1 MDSAIFYQLSLVLA
15 LTTVLALIGR
25 VLRQPPIISYIITG
39 FLVGPSLL
47 GFVDDGNAFET
58 FSQIGVALL
67 LFMVGLGLNVAIIR
81 STGKPVLFT
90 FLIIA
95 LGLGSIGYGASTL
108 LGFSSTERWLMAVA
122 LLFSSTIIVI
132 KALSDRKGLS
142 RLYGQLAIGVLLLED
157 IVATIALLFV
167 SATAESGATV
177 QDFAFLAAKA
187 VGLAGGLIIA
197 GIYIMPR
204 LSRVFAA
211 SQELLYLFATAW
223 AFGVASAFWWA
234 GFSIEIG
241 ALFAGVALA
250 HLPYAQQVATRMK
263 PLRDFFI
270 ILFFIG
276 LGMRL
281 GVDGIG
287 SAIVPALIFS
297 AIVMT
302 VKPIL
307 TMAAL
312 GIMGYTK
319 QTGFKAS
326 IYLSQISE
334 FSIIL
339 MVLAESLHLV
349 SAEMVAVITLT
360 MLITI
365 TLSTYLV
372 KYDELLYRKFER
384 ALSIFEREEVKRE
397 VKALSAYPLILL
409 GYHKGGHEFIKSF
422 RKMKKPY
429 VVLDY
434 NPEVV
439 EELEH
444 QHINHIYGD
453 ATDLELLDE
462 IGVHKSELVISTIGD
477 AATNKLIVS
486 HVMHRNKNAIFIC
499 HASSFDEAEELYK
512 KGASYV
518 ILPHFIGSEQINSFI
533 RKNGSN
539 KRAFDQYRK
548 HHLTTIGE
556 LSDPA

>member
-1 MDSAIFYQLSLVLA
+1 MDHGIFYQLSLVLA
-15 LTTVLALIGR
+15 LTTGLVLVGR
-25 VLRQPPIISYIITG
+25 LLRQPPILSYIVTG

-47 GFVDDGNAFET
+47 GLITDGNAFET

-67 LFMVGLGLNVAIIR
+67 LFMVGLGLNVTIIK

-90 FLIIA
+90 FAVIA
-95 LGLGSIGYGASTL
+95 IGLGSIGYGVSTL
-108 LGFSSTERWLMAVA
+108 LGFSATERWLMALA

-167 SATAESGATV
+167 SAAAGTGTTLSDVGLLGVKAIG
-177 QDFAFLAAKA
+177 LAA
-187 VGLAGGLIIA
+187 GLTVA
-197 GIYIMPR
+197 GIWIMPR
-204 LSRVFAA
+204 FSKTLAS

-270 ILFFIG
+270 ILFFIS

-287 SAIVPALIFS
+287 AAVVPALIFS
-297 AIVMT
+297 GVVM
-302 VKPIL
+302 VLKPLL
-307 TMAAL
+307 TMLAL
-312 GIMGYTK
+312 GLLGYTK
-319 QTGFKAS
+319 QTGFKSA

-339 MVLAESLHLV
+339 VVLAESLTLV
-349 SAEMVAVITLT
+349 SSELVAVITLT

-372 KYDELLYRKFER
+372 KYDEFLYRKLEKI
-384 ALSIFEREEVKRE
+384 LSIFEREEVKRE
-397 VKALSAYPLILL
+397 VRALSAYPLILL
-409 GYHKGGHEFIKSF
+409 GYHKGGYEFIRTF

-434 NPEVV
+434 NPDVI

-444 QHINHIYGD
+444 MHVHHIYGD

-462 IGVHKSELVISTIGD
+462 IGVHASELVVSTIGD
-477 AATNKLIVS
+477 AATNKLIVG
-486 HVMHRNKNAIFIC
+486 HIMRRNRTAIFIC
-499 HASSFDEAEELYK
+499 HASSFDEAEELYE

-518 ILPHFIGSEQINSFI
+518 ILPHFIGSEQINNFI

-539 KRAFDQYRK
+539 KHAFDQYRK
-548 HHLTTIGE
+548 QHRTAIGE
-556 LSDPA
+556 AVES